1 MKEQEHIPDTTEEV
15 LCYQRTCPHCGKE
28 LYTVKLAFCPYCGT
42 KLLIDPD
49 SIGDLL
55 IAREKTKQK
64 QLDSAREMDIR
75 KSARRDRR
83 FVKAFMIVTYVCFF
97 AVFLLFMF
105 FFFRVFFH

>member
-1 MKEQEHIPDTTEEV
+1 MNMVQMKCQN
-15 LCYQRTCPHCGKE
+15 CGENLE
-28 LYTVKLAFCPYCGT
+28 LDLDRLTAFCPYCGT